1 MSKDYSHQDWNT
13 VTFVKYKKPS
23 LKEKSETQRKVEA
36 ATQLSK
42 LDNPDYVPPKTNK
55 ALGKTLQKARTEKK
69 ISQKDL
75 ATKINIKPQ
84 VIQQWEAG
92 KQNIPGNYIS
102 NINRALGINLRQLTK
117 KK

>member
-1 MSKDYSHQDWNT
+1 MSESYSHQDWNT
-13 VTFVKYKKPS
+13 VTFVKYKKPTA
-23 LKEKSETQRKVEA
+23 KEKSETQRKVEA

-55 ALGKTLQKARTEKK
+55 TLGKSLQKARTEKK
-69 ISQKDL
+69 MSQKDL
-75 ATKINIKPQ
+75 ATKINTKAQ
-84 VIQQWEAG
+84 VVQQWEAG

-102 NINRALGINLRQLTK
+102 VINKILGINLRQLSK

>member
-1 MSKDYSHQDWNT
+1 MSESYSHQDWNT
-13 VTFVKYKKPS
+13 VTFVKYKKPTA
-23 LKEKSETQRKVEA
+23 KEKSETQRKVEA

-55 ALGKTLQKARTEKK
+55 TLGK
-69 ISQKDL
+69 SQKDL
-75 ATKINIKPQ
+75 ATRINTKPQ
-84 VIQQWEAG
+84 VVQQWEAG

-102 NINRALGINLRQLTK
+102 AINKILGINLRQLSK